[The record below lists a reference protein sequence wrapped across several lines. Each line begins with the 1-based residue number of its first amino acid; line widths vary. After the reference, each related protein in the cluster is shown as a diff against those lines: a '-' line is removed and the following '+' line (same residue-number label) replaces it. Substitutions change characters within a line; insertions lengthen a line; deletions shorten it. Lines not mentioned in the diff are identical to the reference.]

1 MEQKQTHGN
10 WSSGFLFGLVFG
22 VALTLL
28 FTTKKGRR
36 IFKAL
41 TDEGMQ
47 RVSRWEDLLERLPD
61 DYTDEEEVLAEDNAE
76 YVVPEKPEM
85 RHVERTNGTTKRV
98 SRRFFKGVPKRS

>member
-1 MEQKQTHGN
+1 MEQRQTHGN
-10 WSSGFLFGLVFG
+10 WSSGFLFGLLFG

-61 DYTDEEEVLAEDNAE
+61 DYTDEEEILAEDSTE
-76 YVVPEKPEM
+76 YVPPEKPEI
-85 RHVERTNGTTKRV
+85 HHTERTNGATKKA